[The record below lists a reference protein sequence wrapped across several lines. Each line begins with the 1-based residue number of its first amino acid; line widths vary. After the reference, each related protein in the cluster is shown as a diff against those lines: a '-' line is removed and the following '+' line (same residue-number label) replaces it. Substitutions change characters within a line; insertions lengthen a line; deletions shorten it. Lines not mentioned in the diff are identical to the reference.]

1 MIVHK
6 NIHLD
11 EVSADFTLEFDVKL
25 NISNGNFNNKGA
37 NISETD
43 RKFEEERG
51 YFQKSYGNRCFK
63 DIKKA
68 MRCNWIKDFAFTG
81 RSGGWF
87 TLLCED
93 KDMNKVNK
101 ITDEQF
107 KKLSKI
113 VEMYLN
119 NYYRELELYYNL

>member
-1 MIVHK
+1 MTIYK

-11 EVSADFTLEFDVKL
+11 EVRADFTLEFDVKL
-25 NISNGNFNNKGA
+25 NIPNGNIKTA

-43 RKFEEERG
+43 SNFEQERG
-51 YFQKSYGNRCFK
+51 YFQKNYSNRCFK

-68 MRCNWIKDFAFTG
+68 MRCNWIKDFTFTG

-93 KDMNKVNK
+93 KDINK

-107 KKLSKI
+107 EKLSKI
-113 VEMYLN
+113 VEMYLK
-119 NYYRELELYYNL
+119 NYYKELEIYYNL